1 MPSALPSELVA
12 RFHADAL
19 ALLPH
24 PPTTAAPLAL
34 AVSGGADSM
43 AMLALAHAA
52 FPDAVIA
59 ATVDHGLRAGSADEA
74 QMVADHCAVP
84 GVPHEILALTGL
96 ARGPAVQERAR
107 TARYTALGEWAARHG
122 ALALATAHQADDQ
135 AETLLMRAARGVG
148 LTGMRGIPAI
158 GMAQGLPVIRPLL
171 GWTRADLRALC
182 LAHAIPFADD
192 PGNAD
197 PAYERVRVRAMLGRQ
212 EWLDPRML
220 ARTADRLAQADGAL
234 DWVAERLWTERA
246 SAGPDG
252 GVTLAAGDLPR
263 DLARRL
269 VRRAIHRVRAD
280 AGIDSPGF
288 ADTAD
293 IEPLLDALTGG
304 GGASHGGV
312 MARATGENW
321 QFRPAPPRRLP

>member
-1 MPSALPSELVA
+1 MPPALPSEPVA
-12 RFHADAL
+12 RFRADAL
-19 ALLPH
+19 ALLPGA
-24 PPTTAAPLAL
+24 PSPAAPLAL

-52 FPDAVIA
+52 FPGAVIA
-59 ATVDHGLRAGSADEA
+59 ATVDHGLRPASAEEA
-74 QMVADHCAVP
+74 RMVADQCAALAVP
-84 GVPHEILALTGL
+84 HRILALSGL
-96 ARGPAVQERAR
+96 APGPAVQERAR
-107 TARYTALGEWAARHG
+107 AARYAALGEWAARHG

-135 AETLLMRAARGVG
+135 AETMLMRAARGVG

-158 GMAQGLPVIRPLL
+158 GMAQGLSVIRPLL

-234 DWVAERLWTERA
+234 DWVAEWLWTERA
-246 SAGPDG
+246 TVAADG
-252 GVTLAAGDLPR
+252 VVTVAAGDLPR

-269 VRRAIHRVRAD
+269 VRRALHRVRAD
-280 AGIDSPGF
+280 AGIDSPAF
-288 ADTAD
+288 TDAVD

-312 MARATGENW
+312 MARADGANW
-321 QFRPAPPRRLP
+321 RFRPAPPRRSP